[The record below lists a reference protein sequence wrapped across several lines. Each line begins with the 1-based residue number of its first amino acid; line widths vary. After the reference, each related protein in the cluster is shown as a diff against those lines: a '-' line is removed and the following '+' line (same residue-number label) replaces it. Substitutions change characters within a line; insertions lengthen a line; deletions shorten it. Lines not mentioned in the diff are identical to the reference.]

1 MENWFNKNDENF
13 FLFSLNQLKC
23 YRPTSD
29 YYSKYGCFHSDEDQ
43 GPIFG
48 NSNSNVGIYGK
59 SSILC
64 NEGGTE
70 FKIKDMG
77 ITEDYVF
84 SGKSQFTAKELEVY
98 KIQ

>member
-1 MENWFNKNDENF
+1 MIGLINMI
-13 FLFSLNQLKC
+13 KC

-29 YYSKYGCFHSDEDQ
+29 YYSKNGCFYSEKNQ

-48 NSNSNVGIYGK
+48 NSCSNVGIYYK

-84 SGKSQFTAKELEVY
+84 SGKNIFTAKELEVY